1 MENTPSPHTPY
12 TALASYTEAMYE
24 EKRSTFTALLFP
36 VDNREQAMA
45 ELARVKSRY
54 PDASH
59 HCWAYLLGP
68 ADQPRS
74 QAFND
79 DGEPSGTAGKPIL
92 HVLTQRGA
100 SDCLAIVVRTF
111 GGVKLGA
118 GGLVRAYG
126 ASVSQ
131 ALDRAQWRQVTPKQN
146 IRIDVDFAHEE
157 RVRHCLEQRQIAIL
171 SVDYAQSV
179 TLSVDVPLDQRQ
191 DLQAEVQQLTSGNF
205 HWQPPLQTSQ
215 TST

>member
-1 MENTPSPHTPY
+1 MTHTPPPQTPY
-12 TALASYTEAMYE
+12 AALASFTEAMVE

-36 VDNREQAMA
+36 VDHREQAMA
-45 ELARVKSRY
+45 ELETVKARY

-100 SDCLAIVVRTF
+100 GDCLAIVVRTF

-126 ASVSQ
+126 ASVSK
-131 ALDRAQWRQVTPKQN
+131 ALDQAQWRQVTPTT
-146 IRIDVDFAHEE
+146 RIHIGIDFPHEE
-157 RVRHCLEQRQIAIL
+157 RIRHCLAQRQLTVI
-171 SVDYAQSV
+171 SVDYSQSV
-179 TLSVDVPLDQRQ
+179 ELSVEVPLDQLEP
-191 DLQAEVQQLTSGNF
+191 LQAEVQHLTSGHF
-205 HWQPPLQTSQ
+205 RWQPPGQTR
-215 TST
+215 